1 MNWLNRFLLANWSWL
16 MDGMLL
22 LMALIIGMQIGGAHV
37 QKEWNAEKS
46 KNEQIT
52 AKLEQH
58 VEDVKL
64 MQTQINQEITNDFL
78 KKSKLLAERLPDPR
92 VVGVCNIPSA
102 GNGNVST
109 VPQSSARA
117 LGASADSVLNPT
129 GSEVNVS
136 CEMLTK
142 DARQTTLMLQELQT
156 WIAQQGQ
163 IDASTVANT
172 NVK

>member
-16 MDGMLL
+16 MDGLLL
-22 LMALIIGMQIGGAHV
+22 LMALIIGMQIGESHV

-78 KKSKLLAERLPDPR
+78 KKSKLLAERRSPW
-92 VVGVCNIPSA
+92 VHSMCA
-102 GNGNVST
+102 
-109 VPQSSARA
+109 AR
-117 LGASADSVLNPT
+117 T
-129 GSEVNVS
+129 
-136 CEMLTK
+136 
-142 DARQTTLMLQELQT
+142 
-156 WIAQQGQ
+156 
-163 IDASTVANT
+163 ASTRWN
-172 NVK
+172 